1 MPRLRPLLLGVAVL
15 LPLLLLI
22 YLLQD
27 YLDAYLQRDAQVM
40 ACNINLESCQLD
52 LNKGQQLSLTMNPAP
67 AASLTPLTF
76 TLAVAGEQPQGVWLD
91 LQGTEEYMGINQ
103 TPFIFE
109 DGVWR
114 GKTELAVCTTGR
126 MLWQGRLIITQQS
139 GETLPVDFFF
149 EAQ

>member
-1 MPRLRPLLLGVAVL
+1 MPKLRPLLVGVAVL

-40 ACNINLESCQLD
+40 ACDINMESCQLD
-52 LNKGQQLSLTMNPAP
+52 LIEGQRLSLTMNPAP

-76 TLAVAGEQPQGVWLD
+76 TLSVIGEQPQGVWLD

-103 TPFIFE
+103 TVFNYSDTGWI
-109 DGVWR
+109 

-126 MLWQGRLIITQQS
+126 MTWKGRLMITLKS
-139 GETLPVDFFF
+139 GETHPVDFFF
-149 EAQ
+149 EAE

>member
-1 MPRLRPLLLGVAVL
+1 MPKLRSFLLGVAVL

-40 ACNINLESCQLD
+40 ACDINLESCQLD
-52 LNKGQQLSLTMNPAP
+52 LKEGQRLSLTMNPAP

-76 TLAVAGEQPQGVWLD
+76 TLLVKGEQPQGVWLD

-103 TPFIFE
+103 TPFIYE
-109 DGVWR
+109 AGVWR

-126 MLWQGRLIITQQS
+126 MLWQGRLMITLKS
-139 GETLPVDFFF
+139 SETLPVDFFF

>member
-1 MPRLRPLLLGVAVL
+1 MPKLRPLLLGVAVL

-40 ACNINLESCQLD
+40 ACDINLESCLLD
-52 LNKGQQLSLTMNPAP
+52 LNKGQQLLLTMNPAP

-76 TLAVAGEQPQGVWLD
+76 TLAVTGEQPQGVWLD
-91 LQGTEEYMGINQ
+91 LQGTEEFMGINQ
-103 TPFIFE
+103 TVFNFSGTEWI
-109 DGVWR
+109 

-126 MLWQGRLIITQQS
+126 MTWKGRLMITHRS

-149 EAQ
+149 EAE

>member
-40 ACNINLESCQLD
+40 ACDINLESCQLD
-52 LNKGQQLSLTMNPAP
+52 LNEGQRLSLTMNPAP

-91 LQGTEEYMGINQ
+91 LQGAEEYMGINQ
-103 TPFIFE
+103 TPFIFKE
-109 DGVWR
+109 GVWR
-114 GKTELAVCTTGR
+114 GTTELAVCTTGR

-139 GETLPVDFFF
+139 GDIIPVDFFF
-149 EAQ
+149 EAE

>member
-1 MPRLRPLLLGVAVL
+1 LGLAVL

-27 YLDAYLQRDAQVM
+27 YLNAYLQRDAKIM
-40 ACNINLESCQLD
+40 ACDINLETCLLD
-52 LNKGQQLSLTMNPAP
+52 LDERRKLSLTMNPAP
-67 AASLTPLTF
+67 AASLTPLLF
-76 TLAVAGEQPQGVWLD
+76 TLAITGDQPQGVWLD

-103 TPFIFE
+103 TPFIYE
-109 DGVWR
+109 AGVWR

-126 MLWQGRLIITQQS
+126 MLWKGRLILTEQS
-139 GETLPVDFFF
+139 GESFPVDFFF